1 MRARPRPS
9 VPIPRHPKEVGAGI
23 IQSALWPSVGVCDHL
38 AVGWYAGRGALLLDG
53 VSVSGGCG
61 PLNLGGPSIRRN
73 ESIGVPARARQPCS
87 LS

>member
-1 MRARPRPS
+1 MDETESETDKFKSSR
-9 VPIPRHPKEVGAGI
+9 GN
-23 IQSALWPSVGVCDHL
+23 L

-61 PLNLGGPSIRRN
+61 PPNLGGPSIRRN
-73 ESIGVPARARQPCS
+73 ESIVVPARARQPCS